1 MKTKLT
7 YLLMIIMTMTM
18 ALGFTSCGDDDEN
31 EVITVSIVG
40 TWTFESEKVS
50 ETYEFRSGLS
60 GVHSVVNRDEYGEIT
75 TSAQENFEYSLSES
89 NDGTKYVTIVFETT
103 SRKYKYEVTA
113 SKLLLYT
120 SATQYFMN
128 IKGDNSGIQ

>member
-60 GVHSVVNRDEYGEIT
+60 GVHSVVNRDEYGEI
-75 TSAQENFEYSLSES
+75 F
-89 NDGTKYVTIVFETT
+89 IV
-103 SRKYKYEVTA
+103 RK
-113 SKLLLYT
+113 
-120 SATQYFMN
+120 Q
-128 IKGDNSGIQ
+128 

>member
-40 TWTFESEKVS
+40 TWTFESERCPK
-50 ETYEFRSGLS
+50 RMNL
-60 GVHSVVNRDEYGEIT
+60 DPDC
-75 TSAQENFEYSLSES
+75 Q
-89 NDGTKYVTIVFETT
+89 
-103 SRKYKYEVTA
+103 A
-113 SKLLLYT
+113 SILL
-120 SATQYFMN
+120 
-128 IKGDNSGIQ
+128 

>member
-60 GVHSVVNRDEYGEIT
+60 GVHSVVNRDEYGVIT

-120 SATQYFMN
+120 SATQYYEY
-128 IKGDNSGIQ
+128 KRR